1 MPCCCGKCRCL
12 RAHDYSNPTFKWSA
26 WVKMPST
33 KTGFHFGR
41 SGGLAR
47 NVGLETSSYFIWS
60 QSISPAGNPPYYL
73 LGVLRLGK
81 NGARRPRFL
90 VLIHDSIAPTIT
102 DADDLGAM
110 PAGKEGA
117 LYECT
122 RDGWVLLDHAE
133 YTGAYAAGATNY
145 VYGVTLAGSN
155 IDAVMQDDTT
165 NYGSGGPTVRTLLPL
180 GVLCQSP
187 LPMFSPDDTPSL
199 RRTLNHVYRTLYY
212 AHDWQHLKTMFAK
225 LTLNAGQ
232 RHYDVPTGLDFDR
245 IIEANVWWAGQP
257 HGVERGVGFAEY
269 AQYDPDADE
278 RSSPMEKW
286 DVRFTGTEEQIEV
299 WPLPDGGVQSLQFFG
314 LYKHEALVNNTD
326 VCRLESEL
334 VVLYAAAEL
343 LPKDSPDKD
352 AKMAAGKELL
362 GLLKKRGTSGAGKT
376 YTNGAGG
383 GSANAPHPRTTV
395 RVGG

>member
-1 MPCCCGKCRCL
+1 
-12 RAHDYSNPTFKWSA
+12 
-26 WVKMPST
+26 MPST

-47 NVGLETSSYFIWS
+47 NVSLETSAYFMWS

-73 LGVLRLGK
+73 FGALRLGK

-102 DADDLGAM
+102 DAGDLGAM

-122 RDGWVLLDHAE
+122 RDGWVLLDYSE

-187 LPMFSPDDTPSL
+187 LPMFSPDDTPSAL
-199 RRTLNHVYRTLYY
+199 TVEFSGWSGDTSYINGVNFPMEPNLTPGFPEPPGTYY
-212 AHDWQHLKTMFAK
+212 EIYNYQTDGAAGDFIVDTAMSGGAYPLGTNAWQ
-225 LTLNAGQ
+225 
-232 RHYDVPTGLDFDR
+232 
-245 IIEANVWWAGQP
+245 ANVRYFYPLAGDLVPLVNVRMQWQ
-257 HGVERGVGFAEY
+257 ECTSEFVGNLPFSGLGGGFTTLETWEFNSAFEH
-269 AQYDPDADE
+269 PDDE
-278 RSSPMEKW
+278 VDKAHWSAKRATRRRSSQLLFIKR
-286 DVRFTGTEEQIEV
+286 DTGA
-299 WPLPDGGVQSLQFFG
+299 LSGV
-314 LYKHEALVNNTD
+314 
-326 VCRLESEL
+326 
-334 VVLYAAAEL
+334 
-343 LPKDSPDKD
+343 
-352 AKMAAGKELL
+352 
-362 GLLKKRGTSGAGKT
+362 TSQ
-376 YTNGAGG
+376 
-383 GSANAPHPRTTV
+383 
-395 RVGG
+395 